1 MKREDLINNLRQ
13 GKPVTARL
21 VREILKGLED
31 ERCLRIVL
39 RDSEQ
44 YRESLTRKHN
54 ELIAKNRELDQ
65 ACRAMLAGDVEAYRM
80 MRKALGES

>member
-21 VREILKGLED
+21 VREILKGLEA

-44 YRESLTRKHN
+44 YREALTRQNH

-65 ACRAMLAGDVEAYRM
+65 ACRAMLAGNVEAYRM

>member
-1 MKREDLINNLRQ
+1 MKRENLINNLRQ
-13 GKPVTARL
+13 GKPVSARL

-44 YRESLTRKHN
+44 YRESLTRMNN

-65 ACRAMLAGDVEAYRM
+65 ACRAMLAGNVEAYRM
-80 MRKALGES
+80 MRKALEES